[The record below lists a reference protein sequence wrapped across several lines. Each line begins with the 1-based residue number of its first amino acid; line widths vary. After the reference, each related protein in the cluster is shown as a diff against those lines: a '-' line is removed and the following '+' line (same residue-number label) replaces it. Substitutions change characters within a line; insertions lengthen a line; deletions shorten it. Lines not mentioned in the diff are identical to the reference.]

1 MVYLRLNSFMLSF
14 SEMEAIDFPPVS
26 ISAWN
31 VKIESAVD
39 EEML

>member
-14 SEMEAIDFPPVS
+14 TEMDASDFPPMS
-26 ISAWN
+26 ISTWN